1 VVAVSSTQSR
11 LLLPDDYGVLVRRVR
26 DLEAEVRKLKKA
38 AVDGTGSGAYATI
51 ATVLSFDALENTA
64 SVDLNGTTITVPN
77 YTGFPLEVD
86 FLVSLVQLADGT
98 QLAVGVKP
106 SAPADN
112 GFGLSFTYNGLTYR
126 AAPSNWHGESLLNTR
141 YGNFYLDGEVFPW
154 ATGAATT
161 ALVGASSTTNGRAN
175 TDLIVAQHGGST
187 AGYAAG
193 VCKAYRGGGNRDWFL
208 PSLDELT
215 AMLQQLAPPP
225 TIYQHTAAIN
235 GFQFEMGPEQQA
247 IYARPLYWSSTEGV
261 GTTAKAESL
270 YRNDLD
276 GYLKTGAS
284 PDVSIA
290 GLPYTSLGAHI
301 RPVRIAS

>member
-1 VVAVSSTQSR
+1 VVVVSSTQSR

-38 AVDGTGSGAYATI
+38 AVGGTGSGAYATI
-51 ATVLSFDALENTA
+51 ATVLSFDAVENTA
-64 SVDLNGTTITVPN
+64 SVALNGTTITVPN

-86 FLVSLVQLADGT
+86 YLVSLVQLADGT
-98 QLAVGVKP
+98 QLAVGLKP
-106 SAPADN
+106 AAPADN
-112 GFGLSFTYNGLTYR
+112 EFGLSFTYNGLTYR
-126 AAPSNWHGESLLNTR
+126 AAPPNWHGESLLNTR

-161 ALVGASSTTNGRAN
+161 ALAGASSTTNGRAN
-175 TDLIVAQHGGST
+175 TDLIVAQHDGST

-215 AMLQQLAPPP
+215 AMLQQLAPAP
-225 TIYQHTAAIN
+225 TIHQHTAAIN
-235 GFQFEMGPEQQA
+235 GFQYEIGPEQQA
-247 IYARPLYWSSTEGV
+247 LYARPFYWSSTESAA
-261 GTTAKAESL
+261 TTGKAQSL

-276 GYLKTGAS
+276 NYLKTGAS

>member
-1 VVAVSSTQSR
+1 MVAVSSTQSR